1 MNRPIFEA
9 LKRTLRAKGI
19 TYRQLAERM
28 GLSEPTV
35 KRIFHER
42 NCKLDRLMEICAV
55 SGVELENVLGS
66 MNRGPGP
73 ASRIAA
79 ETERKL
85 ARRPALLFI
94 FIMLAEKFTPEAIMR
109 SHGLSKASM
118 FLYLR
123 DLEGLGL
130 VALGNGLT
138 AHVLIE
144 APIQWNF
151 EGPLKPLFEAT
162 NKNFIGWAITHMEDG
177 ASFVS
182 FSRRMR
188 PETAELLRREAEELA
203 DRSKLLAHHDQHTTP
218 DEELIG
224 YKWTFA
230 FGATPFASIM
240 PVEPHP
246 RDAGARNAAGPARKP
261 VAA

>member
-1 MNRPIFEA
+1 
-9 LKRTLRAKGI
+9 
-19 TYRQLAERM
+19 
-28 GLSEPTV
+28 
-35 KRIFHER
+35 
-42 NCKLDRLMEICAV
+42 
-55 SGVELENVLGS
+55 
-66 MNRGPGP
+66 
-73 ASRIAA
+73 
-79 ETERKL
+79 
-85 ARRPALLFI
+85 
-94 FIMLAEKFTPEAIMR
+94 MLTEKFTPDAIMR
-109 SHGLSKASM
+109 SHGLSEASM

-162 NKNFIGWAITHMEDG
+162 NKNFIGWAITHIEDG

-218 DEELIG
+218 DEELVG

-246 RDAGARNAAGPARKP
+246 RDAGARNPAGSARKP